1 MSDSVT
7 LRTVACQAPLSLEF
21 SRQGHWS
28 GLPCRPPGDLP
39 NPGMELR
46 SPALRAGS
54 LPADPSGRPMHHG
67 LSRSVMSDSLQPPRY
82 LFPISLF
89 PSLPSRPSSQVMCY
103 LFYQFI
109 LICSTWPGSRRSSAY
124 SVCVKS
130 FFFFLGSLEKAP
142 FLSATV
148 VPNENI

>member
-1 MSDSVT
+1 MG
-7 LRTVACQAPLSLEF
+7 F
-21 SRQGHWS
+21 SRKEYWS
-28 GLPCRPPGDLP
+28 GCPCRPPGDLP

-46 SPALRAGS
+46 SPALQASS
-54 LPADPSGRPMHHG
+54 LPADPPGRPMHCG
-67 LSRSVMSDSLQPPRY
+67 LSRSVTSDSLQSPRY

-103 LFYQFI
+103 LFYQFL

-130 FFFFLGSLEKAP
+130 FFFFLGSLGKAP
-142 FLSATV
+142 LQSATV
-148 VPNENI
+148 VPNENT